1 MKRFYFAPI
10 ILALTFGSV
19 FLLPKRGAFA
29 YSSIVDLP
37 PLEMG
42 EWSGT
47 KTTPSK
53 EEVAILDKDT
63 IFNKAEYTSYDL
75 PELTIPTGQIVTPG
89 ISLSIV
95 KSGTNVN
102 NSIHRPERCLR
113 GQGHIDMRSQ
123 VTSITTPKGHAVQ
136 VQQINSTIPIP
147 PQQKGD
153 EPFPIGYI
161 SYYYFVGHHQT
172 TNDHWIR
179 TFIDM
184 KDRLL
189 LGRDQQWSFVMV
201 SLPYSLGKSAEQ
213 ADINRN
219 IADKKIRQLLAEL
232 TDRLV
237 KWDEIK

>member
-29 YSSIVDLP
+29 QSSILDFP

-63 IFNKAEYTSYDL
+63 IFNKAEYSSYDL
-75 PELTIPTGQIVTPG
+75 PELPIATGQIFTPT

-113 GQGHIDMRSQ
+113 GQGHLEMRSQ
-123 VTSITTPKGHAVQ
+123 ATSINTPKGRIVN
-136 VQQINSTIPIP
+136 VQQINSIIPIP
-147 PQQKGD
+147 PKQKGED
-153 EPFPIGYI
+153 PFPIGYI
-161 SYYYFVGHHQT
+161 SYYYFVGHHQL
-172 TNDHWIR
+172 TNDHWTR

-201 SLPYSLGKSAEQ
+201 SFPYSLGKSAEQ
-213 ADINRN
+213 AEMNRKN
-219 IADKKIRQLLAEL
+219 ADKKIRQLLAEL

-237 KWDEIK
+237 KWNEVR